1 MSEAENTTNTVE
13 GTGVGAKAKR
23 ETVIEVVTMKDGAVV
38 EFAGKRKLI
47 KNSFE
52 RDGNVVVRL
61 NFRNAEFREFT
72 LPQNLLNKFASHG
85 AEQKLGDEIAGIED
99 IDDSILAIDELIE
112 RLYNGE
118 WNVKRES
125 SGIAGTSILLR
136 ALVKLT
142 GKPVEDVKVFLKGK
156 TNGEKLALR
165 NSDRLR
171 PIIQELEAE
180 KAKGNVNVDNLF
192 AELA

>member
-1 MSEAENTTNTVE
+1 MSESENTQVAE
-13 GTGVGAKAKR
+13 GTGVSAKAKR
-23 ETVIEVVTMKDGAVV
+23 ETVIETVTMKDGAVV

-52 RDGNVVVRL
+52 RDGAVVVRL
-61 NFRNAEFREFT
+61 NFRNGEFREFT

-99 IDDSILAIDELIE
+99 IDDAILAIDELIE

-136 ALVKLT
+136 ALVKMT
-142 GKPVEDVKVFLKGK
+142 GKSVEQVKEFLKGK
-156 TNGEKLALR
+156 SNADKLALR

-180 KAKGNVNVDNLF
+180 KAKGNVNVDSLF

>member
-1 MSEAENTTNTVE
+1 MSDLENTQVVE
-13 GTGVGAKAKR
+13 GTGVSAKAKR
-23 ETVIEVVTMKDGAVV
+23 ETVIETVTMKDGAVV

-52 RDGNVVVRL
+52 RDGAVVVRL
-61 NFRNAEFREFT
+61 NFRNGEFREFT

-136 ALVKLT
+136 ALVKMT
-142 GKPVEDVKVFLKGK
+142 GKSVEQVKEFLKGK
-156 TNGEKLALR
+156 SNADKLALR

-180 KAKGNVNVDNLF
+180 KAKGNVNVDSLF